1 MKTAS
6 KFFRLPLIRHAR
18 YYWHLFWLNVWD
30 FVLQLKGARLGKIKE
45 LYIEHFYK
53 IWRGEA

>member
-18 YYWHLFWLNVWD
+18 YYWHLFWC
-30 FVLQLKGARLGKIKE
+30 RLLVKTWASLGIGLGFINKSDR
-45 LYIEHFYK
+45 EHLEK